1 LVPAFLA
8 AAFAFSTFAGLKDA
22 QVIALKSLEHST
34 VEGVVSNATCLTSPV
49 KVLKKSSK
57 ESLSS
62 RVTGLARSAAV

>member
-1 LVPAFLA
+1 
-8 AAFAFSTFAGLKDA
+8 LKE
-22 QVIALKSLEHST
+22 LEHSA